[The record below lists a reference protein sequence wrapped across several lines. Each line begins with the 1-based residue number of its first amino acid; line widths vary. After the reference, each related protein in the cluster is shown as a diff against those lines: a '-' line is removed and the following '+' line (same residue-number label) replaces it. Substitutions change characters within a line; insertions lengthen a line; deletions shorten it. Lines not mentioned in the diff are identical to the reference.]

1 MIRAT
6 SRSEKGITM
15 ADIFLVEDDKG
26 IIENLKEF
34 LSTEGFSVVSATGQT
49 EALERLE
56 KENFD
61 LVLLDISL
69 AEGNGFAVC
78 SYIKQNTDIPVIFL
92 TASGDEYSVV
102 SGLDMGADDYISKPF
117 RPRELVSRINSVLR
131 RTGKVQSVL
140 SAKDISIDTTKAIV
154 KKAGKEVYL
163 SALEY
168 RLLLVLFH
176 NKGILMTR
184 EKLLEE
190 IWDVAGEFV
199 NDNTLTV
206 YIKRLREKIENDPA
220 KPEIILTIRGLGYK
234 VM

>member
-1 MIRAT
+1 
-6 SRSEKGITM
+6 M

-34 LSTEGFSVVSATGQT
+34 LSTEGFSVASATGQT
-49 EALERLE
+49 EALERLAE
-56 KENFD
+56 ENFD

-69 AEGNGFAVC
+69 SEGNGFAVC

-220 KPEIILTIRGLGYK
+220 KPEIILTVRGLGYK
-234 VM
+234 VL